1 MNTNQMYV
9 KKMQAGLHWL
19 RSYCKLSEERCNMV
33 LTSAQQ
39 RVEQNS
45 HIGDEELFI
54 YWVKVLGLSE
64 AGVKRPELVIRH
76 PDSKKPCKRN
86 WQLTW
91 Y

>member
-1 MNTNQMYV
+1 MYV

-19 RSYCKLSEERCNMV
+19 RSYCKLNKEQCNMV

-39 RVEQNS
+39 RVQQNS
-45 HIGDEELFI
+45 YIGDEELFI

-64 AGVKRPELVIRH
+64 AGVKKPELVIRH
-76 PDSKKPCKRN
+76 PDSNKPGKRN

-91 Y
+91 H

>member
-1 MNTNQMYV
+1 MNSNKMYM

-19 RSYCKLSEERCNMV
+19 RSYCKLSEERCHAILN
-33 LTSAQQ
+33 AAED
-39 RVEQNS
+39 RVQQNS

-76 PDSKKPCKRN
+76 PDSKKPGKRN